1 MTRQNHPA
9 HRPGASL
16 LWLAL
21 LVLVGVTG
29 VQAQV
34 KPAPTPITWPTPI
47 ATPAPTPAPTPNC
60 ERQIT
65 AKVVA
70 LNQVIMFNRLGA
82 VNPHGLMY
90 ALERDV
96 EVVSSTGGGM
106 VAGNV
111 RLRQDKRPRP
121 LVLRMNAGDCL
132 IITFRNLI
140 VPDKGDNPATPTASV
155 HVAGLQLV
163 GSIASDGSYVGENA
177 SSLVAVN
184 GTATY
189 TFYAERE
196 GNHLLYS
203 TAATTGG
210 EGDGGTLSHG
220 LFGSVNVQARGA
232 QWYRSQLTAEEMRHA
247 TAKKADG
254 TPQTNSAGHPVIN
267 YEAKY
272 PATHAKFPNKPV
284 LNMLDGTE
292 IIHSDLNAIITGPGR
307 GNFPAGTYPAVTNIS
322 PNRDRP
328 FREFTVVYHD
338 ETKAVQAFP
347 QFNEKNADGTENP
360 LAHTLH
366 GVRDAFGINYGIGGI
381 GAEIIANRLGIGPMK
396 DCVDC
401 LYEEFFLSA
410 WAVGDPAM
418 LVDRPT
424 GGQVNSAG
432 TKIAGSLP
440 ATKAFYPDDP
450 SNVHHSY
457 LNDRVKMRVVHA
469 GPKEHH
475 VHHLHAH
482 QWLRTPDSDKS
493 SYLDSQAFGP
503 GYAFTTE
510 IAHGGSGNLNK
521 TAGDS
526 IFHCHF
532 YPHFAQGMWELW
544 RVHDAFESGTEIGT
558 DGRPTAA
565 ARKLP
570 DGEINAGTP
579 IPALVP
585 IPTIAMAPMPS
596 AAFAGFPFYIPGV
609 AGHRPPKPPLDT
621 VDDGGLRRHVIVG
634 GTVSHHKAHDAVF
647 SFAKARLDFDKHLET
662 ANALAIP
669 EAGTAAEQA
678 AMTFHGQRNHASFTP
693 EGAAADFV
701 TNGLPRKTAANPLGS
716 QPGSPYADPCVNRTG
731 AAVGKARVYKS
742 ANIQLDLTINKAG
755 WHFPQS
761 RISTLWGDVRDTLDG
776 TRPAEPLFIRAHS
789 GDCITFHHTNLVPR
803 TYVQDDFQVRTP
815 TDVMG
820 QHIHLVKFDVT
831 SSDGAGNGWNYEDG
845 TFSPG
850 EVQDRIKA
858 IRKFNGCVGKFSGD
872 ARDGTF
878 TCPTLEQHPQL
889 GLAKKDV
896 DGNGVDD
903 WLGAQTTV
911 QRWYADQVRDNQ
923 GVDRTLNT
931 VFSHDHFGPSTHQ
944 QAGLYAGLVVEKPG
958 SDWYHSETGQPLSV
972 NPFDGGPT
980 TWQAKIHFP
989 NSPSE
994 TFREFLLEFAD
1005 FQLAYKKNGGGT
1017 VDNPVPDPANAIN
1030 PPAKKEIGLP
1040 FLVEPAPRCPGSN
1053 FAPPC
1058 PEAISAIGHGTM
1070 SVNYRNEPLSLRV
1083 FNPNT
1088 GGQTAG
1094 IPGDLSHAYRSL
1106 TNRAIAELNYHPL
1119 PKLTQ
1124 GVRPGDPAT
1133 PLLRAFENDKVR
1145 IRVLVGAHEEGH
1157 NFGVHGIKWLFEPSD
1172 PNSGFRNN
1180 QMMGISE
1187 WFDFVVPPL
1196 PVISGE
1202 KTDFLYRPGSS
1213 SDDQWNGLWGILRAY
1228 RGTQATEPRFGTVYT
1243 DKAAATSTTETG
1255 ASTNQTAT
1263 MAEEQPA
1270 EATTIAAGDDAGVV
1284 NDDATVEGP
1293 LETLSSNPQGKAPDA
1308 QAINT
1313 DGNASD
1319 ADSKENFEGA
1329 TGAQP
1334 RSDAPVYVTPEND
1347 PATQE
1352 GVVADR
1358 TTSEASDDQTVFS
1371 AGAASTDNQTTM
1383 AEAGEPQS
1391 ISYYPTSN
1399 TNGVPVCPQD
1409 AVRRP
1414 IGVTAVS
1421 AQKALPKGTVF
1432 YNDRNGYG
1440 GKLHDPTAILYVRT
1454 NDLDGYDRLK
1464 PGVPVEPLVIRARA
1478 GECIE
1483 LTLRNRLPSKLPDLP
1498 GFSTLPMLV
1507 NRFNANQVRPSK
1519 YVGLH
1524 PQLLR
1529 YDVRLHDGV
1538 NVGLNPDKTVA
1549 PGGQVTYVWYAG
1561 DIAKKGT
1568 EIVGRPIEFGATSLS
1583 SSDPIKHSNKGAIGA
1598 LIIEPYDAKWT
1609 LDSQS
1614 RAAGTVTS
1622 ASAGSFREFV
1632 LLYQN
1637 DVNLRMSKDVADH
1650 SQMSDW
1656 TGSHSVPSD
1665 PTAVNPEAAASTV
1678 GTTYGNGGAVAD
1690 FVNASTGKNTGFAV
1704 PNLAQAEDSSDSGQK
1719 GFNYRTEP
1727 LWNRVGFAPNAP
1739 LELTNDK
1746 IFTNSLSNAQVGGLQ
1761 PVTPIFRAL
1770 PGQAARFRVGM
1781 PGGHWRNESF
1791 MLHGHIWEEEPYT
1804 QSSTRI
1810 GANPLSEWKGVY
1822 YGVGAQSHFDFLPK
1836 NGAGGKFRIT
1846 GDYLYRSFNSFGFD
1860 GGLWGVFRVKN
1871 VALPTQVRD
1880 TQ

>member
-1 MTRQNHPA
+1 MLKLHLPA
-9 HRPGASL
+9 PRSRATL
-16 LWLAL
+16 LWLLL
-21 LVLVGVTG
+21 LVLAGATG
-29 VQAQV
+29 AHAQIV
-34 KPAPTPITWPTPI
+34 KPTPTPLP
-47 ATPAPTPAPTPNC
+47 TPAPTPAPTPNC

-96 EVVSSTGGGM
+96 EKITSTGTL

-111 RLRQDKRPRP
+111 RLRADKRPRP
-121 LVLRMNAGDCL
+121 IVLRMNAGDCL
-132 IITFRNLI
+132 VITFRNLI
-140 VPDKGDNPATPTASV
+140 VPDKGDNPATPMASV

-163 GSIASDGSYVGENA
+163 GSIASDGSNVGENA
-177 SSLVAVN
+177 SSLVPVN

-189 TFYAERE
+189 TYYAERE
-196 GNHLLYS
+196 GNHLLFS
-203 TAATTGG
+203 TGAMTGG
-210 EGDGGTLSHG
+210 EGDGGTMSHG

-232 QWYRSQLTAEEMRHA
+232 QWYRSQLTAEEMRLA
-247 TAKKADG
+247 TAKKTDG
-254 TPQTNSAGHPVIN
+254 TPQTNAAGQPVMN

-272 PATHAKFPNKPV
+272 PATHSKFPNKPI
-284 LNMLDGTE
+284 LNMLDGSE

-322 PNRDRP
+322 YNREQP
-328 FREFTVVYHD
+328 FREFTVIYHD

-347 QFNEKNADGTENP
+347 QFNDVTANNTPNP
-360 LAHTLH
+360 LSHTLQ

-418 LVDRPT
+418 LVDRPAST
-424 GGQVNSAG
+424 QVDSSG
-432 TKIAGSLP
+432 KKIVGSLP
-440 ATKAFYPDDP
+440 ATKAFYSDDP

-510 IAHGGSGNLNK
+510 IAHGGSGNENK
-521 TAGDS
+521 TVGDS

-544 RVHDAFESGTEIGT
+544 RVHDAFEAGTELAT
-558 DGRPTAA
+558 DGRPTAN

-570 DGEINAGTP
+570 DGEIAGGTP

-596 AAFAGFPFYIPGV
+596 ANFAGYPFYIPGV
-609 AGHRPPKPPLDT
+609 AGHRPPHPPLDT
-621 VDDGGLRRHVIVG
+621 VDDGGLPRHIIVG
-634 GTVSHHKAHDAVF
+634 GTVTHHETHDPLF
-647 SFAKARLDFDKHLET
+647 SFTKARLDFDKHLEK
-662 ANALAIP
+662 ANAVAIP
-669 EAGTAAEQA
+669 EPGTAAEQA
-678 AMTFHGQRNHASFTP
+678 AMAFHGVRQHPSFTP
-693 EGAAADFV
+693 EGLAANFI
-701 TNGLPRKTAANPLGS
+701 TNGLPRKTGTNPLGS
-716 QPGSPYADPCVNRTG
+716 QPGSPYADPCVDRNGT
-731 AAVGKARVYKS
+731 AVGKARIYKS
-742 ANIQLDLTINKAG
+742 ANIQLDLTLNKAG

-761 RISTLWGDVRDTLDG
+761 RIATLWGDVRDTLNG
-776 TRPAEPLFIRAHS
+776 TRPAEPFFFRAHS

-850 EVQDRIKA
+850 EVQDRVKA
-858 IRKFNGCVGKFSGD
+858 IRSYNSCIGKFKGD
-872 ARDGTF
+872 PRDGTF

-889 GLAKKDV
+889 GLAGKDE
-896 DGNGVDD
+896 DANGVDD
-903 WLGAQTTV
+903 WLGAQTTI
-911 QRWYADQVRDNQ
+911 QRWYADAVRDNQ

-931 VFSHDHFGPSTHQ
+931 VFTHDHFGPSTHQ
-944 QAGLYAGLVVEKPG
+944 QAGFYAGLVVEKPG
-958 SDWYHSETGQPLSV
+958 SEWYHSETGQVLS
-972 NPFDGGPT
+972 NSAFDGGPT

-989 NSPSE
+989 NSPTE
-994 TFREFLLEFAD
+994 TFREFMLEFAD
-1005 FQLAYKKNGGGT
+1005 FQLAYKKGGGGT
-1017 VDNPVPDPANAIN
+1017 AAKPVPDPANAVN
-1030 PPAKKEIGLP
+1030 PPARDEIGLP
-1040 FLVEPAPRCPGSN
+1040 YLVQPAAKCPGSN

-1083 FNPNT
+1083 FNPGT

-1106 TNRAIAELNYHPL
+1106 TNRAIPELNYQPI
-1119 PKLTQ
+1119 PMLTQ

-1133 PLLRAFENDKVR
+1133 PLLRVFENDKVR

-1157 NFGVHGIKWLFEPSD
+1157 NFGVSGIKWLFEPSE

-1196 PVISGE
+1196 PVISGD

-1213 SDDQWNGLWGILRAY
+1213 VDDQWNGLWGILRAY
-1228 RGTQATEPRFGTVYT
+1228 RGKQAVEPRYGTIRT
-1243 DKAAATSTTETG
+1243 DKPVGGVAYQSD
-1255 ASTNQTAT
+1255 ASTSENQ
-1263 MAEEQPA
+1263 MAALPEDESA
-1270 EATTIAAGDDAGVV
+1270 EGTIAAEDEPGVV
-1284 NDDATVEGP
+1284 NDDATGEGP
-1293 LETLSSNPQGKAPDA
+1293 LEALSSNPEGKAPDA
-1308 QAINT
+1308 KAINT
-1313 DGNASD
+1313 DANATD
-1319 ADSKENFEGA
+1319 ADTTKNFEGA
-1329 TGAQP
+1329 SGAEPSTEAPP
-1334 RSDAPVYVTPEND
+1334 RITPEND
-1347 PATQE
+1347 PATTDAAMLDS
-1352 GVVADR
+1352 G
-1358 TTSEASDDQTVFS
+1358 S
-1371 AGAASTDNQTTM
+1371 ATSTDSQTT
-1383 AEAGEPQS
+1383 EAGSTDARLLGYVPPS
-1391 ISYYPTSN
+1391 GS
-1399 TNGVPVCPQD
+1399 GVPVCPQD

-1414 IGVTAVS
+1414 ISVTAVS
-1421 AQKALPKGTVF
+1421 AQMALPKGTLY

-1454 NDLDGYDRLK
+1454 NDLDSYNRLK

-1483 LTLRNRLPSKLPDLP
+1483 LTLRNRLPNKLADLP

-1524 PQLLR
+1524 PQLVR

-1549 PGGQVTYVWYAG
+1549 PGSQVTYVWYAG
-1561 DIAKKGT
+1561 DIATKGT
-1568 EIVGRPIEFGATSLS
+1568 QIVGRPIEFGATSLS
-1583 SSDPIKHSNKGAIGA
+1583 SSDPIKHSNKGAMGA
-1598 LIIEPYDAKWT
+1598 LIIEPADAKWT
-1609 LDSQS
+1609 LDTQS
-1614 RAAGTVTS
+1614 RAAASVTS
-1622 ASAGSFREFV
+1622 ATSGSFREFV

-1637 DVNLRMSKDVADH
+1637 DVNLRMSKDAADH
-1650 SQMSDW
+1650 TQMSGW
-1656 TGSHSVPSD
+1656 TGLHNIPSD
-1665 PTAVNPEAAASTV
+1665 PTAVNPEASASSV
-1678 GTTYGNGGAVAD
+1678 GTTYGNGGGVFD
-1690 FVNASTGKNTGFAV
+1690 FVNAATGKNTGFAV
-1704 PNLAQAEDSSDSGQK
+1704 PNLAQTEDSSDSGQK
-1719 GFNYRTEP
+1719 GLNYRTEP
-1727 LWNRVGFAPNAP
+1727 FWNRVGFAPNLP
-1739 LELTNDK
+1739 LELTNDR
-1746 IFTNSLSNAQVGGLQ
+1746 IFTNALSNTQVGAQ
-1761 PVTPIFRAL
+1761 PVTPIFNAQ
-1770 PGQAARFRVGM
+1770 PGQAARFRVVM

-1804 QSSTRI
+1804 LNSTRL
-1810 GANPLSEWKGVY
+1810 GSNPLSEWKGAN
-1822 YGVGAQSHFDFLPK
+1822 YGIGAQSHFDFLPK
-1836 NGAGGKFRIT
+1836 NGAGGKFRIS
-1846 GDYLYRSFNSFGFD
+1846 GDYLYRTFNSFGFD
-1860 GGLWGVFRVKN
+1860 GGIWGIFRVKN
-1871 VALPTQVRD
+1871 VALPTQVKD
-1880 TQ
+1880 NQ

>member
-1 MTRQNHPA
+1 M
-9 HRPGASL
+9 
-16 LWLAL
+16 LWLVL
-21 LVLVGVTG
+21 LILAGATG
-29 VQAQV
+29 VKAQEEAPM
-34 KPAPTPITWPTPI
+34 PAPMPMPTR
-47 ATPAPTPAPTPNC
+47 TPAPAPTPNC

-70 LNQVIMFNRLGA
+70 INQVIMFNRLGA

-96 EVVSSTGGGM
+96 ETVSSGGM

-111 RLRQDKRPRP
+111 RLRPDKRPRP

-163 GSIASDGSYVGENA
+163 GSIASDGSNVGENP
-177 SSLVAVN
+177 SSLVPVN

-189 TFYAERE
+189 TYYAERE

-210 EGDGGTLSHG
+210 EGDGGTISHG

-232 QWYRSQLTAEEMRHA
+232 QWYRSQLTAEDMRYA
-247 TAKKADG
+247 TAKGKDG
-254 TPQTNSAGHPVIN
+254 ITPRTNAAGHPVLN

-272 PATHAKFPNKPV
+272 PSTHPKVMLRDKPV
-284 LNMLDGTE
+284 LNMLDGSE

-307 GNFPAGTYPAVTNIS
+307 GNFPAGTYPAVNNIS
-322 PNRDRP
+322 PNRDQP
-328 FREFTVVYHD
+328 FREFTVIYHD

-347 QFNEKNADGTENP
+347 QFNDKNADNTENP

-396 DCVDC
+396 DCNEC

-410 WAVGDPAM
+410 WTVGDPAM
-418 LVDRPT
+418 LVDRPASS
-424 GGQVNSAG
+424 QVNNAG
-432 TKIAGSLP
+432 KKIVGSLP
-440 ATKAFYPDDP
+440 ATMAFYPDDP

-521 TAGDS
+521 TVGDS

-544 RVHDAFESGTEIGT
+544 RVHDAFESGTELDGN
-558 DGRPTAA
+558 GRPQGGSRA
-565 ARKLP
+565 LP
-570 DGEINAGTP
+570 DGEIVAGTP

-585 IPTIAMAPMPS
+585 VPTIAMAPMPS

-621 VDDGGLRRHVIVG
+621 VDDGGLPRHIIVG
-634 GTVSHHKAHDAVF
+634 GTVSHHETHDPVF
-647 SFAKARLDFDKHLET
+647 SFTKARLDFDKHLET
-662 ANALAIP
+662 ANAVAIAEP
-669 EAGTAAEQA
+669 GTAAEQA
-678 AMTFHGQRNHASFTP
+678 AMTFHGQRQHPSFTP
-693 EGAAADFV
+693 EGLAANFI
-701 TNGLPRKTAANPLGS
+701 TNGLPRKTGTNPLGS
-716 QPGSPYADPCVNRTG
+716 QPGSPYADPCVDRNGT
-731 AAVGKARVYKS
+731 AVGTARTYKS
-742 ANIQLDLTINKAG
+742 ANVQLDLTINKAG

-776 TRPAEPLFIRAHS
+776 SRPAEPFFMRAHS

-850 EVQDRIKA
+850 EVQDRIRA
-858 IRKFNGCVGKFSGD
+858 IRRFNKCFGEFSGD
-872 ARDGTF
+872 PNDGSF
-878 TCPTLEQHPQL
+878 TCPILEKHPL
-889 GLAKKDV
+889 GLAGTDN
-896 DGNGVDD
+896 DHNGVDD
-903 WLGAQTTV
+903 WLGAQTTI
-911 QRWYADQVRDNQ
+911 QRWYADPVRDNQ

-958 SDWYHSETGQPLSV
+958 SDWYHSETGQQLSV

-989 NSPSE
+989 NNPTE
-994 TFREFLLEFAD
+994 TFREFMLEFAD
-1005 FQLAYKKNGGGT
+1005 FQLAYKKGGGGT
-1017 VDNPVPDPANAIN
+1017 AAHPVPDPANAIN

-1040 FLVEPAPRCPGSN
+1040 FLVEPAPKCPGST

-1106 TNRAIAELNYHPL
+1106 TNRAINELNYQPI
-1119 PKLTQ
+1119 PMLTQ

-1133 PLLRAFENDKVR
+1133 PLLRVFENDKVR

-1157 NFGVHGIKWLFEPSD
+1157 NFGVHGIKWLFEPSE

-1196 PVISGE
+1196 PVISGN
-1202 KTDFLYRPGSS
+1202 KTDYLYRPGSS

-1228 RGTQATEPRFGTVYT
+1228 RGREAVQPRVATVYT
-1243 DKAAATSTTETG
+1243 DRPVGEV
-1255 ASTNQTAT
+1255 ASTSSASTAEGSAAV
-1263 MAEEQPA
+1263 AEEQPA
-1270 EATTIAAGDDAGVV
+1270 EGTIAAEDEPGVV

-1293 LETLSSNPQGKAPDA
+1293 LETLSSNPEGKAPDA

-1313 DGNASD
+1313 DANAAE
-1319 ADSKENFEGA
+1319 ADSTDNFEGA
-1329 TGAQP
+1329 AGAQP
-1334 RSDAPVYVTPEND
+1334 SGQAPTRISPEND
-1347 PATQE
+1347 PADGT
-1352 GVVADR
+1352 VAADSGDGSTFAASSGSFDSQ
-1358 TTSEASDDQTVFS
+1358 TTAASDDNE
-1371 AGAASTDNQTTM
+1371 AARYVI
-1383 AEAGEPQS
+1383 GPG
-1391 ISYYPTSN
+1391 SN

-1414 IGVTAVS
+1414 ISVTAVS
-1421 AQKALPKGTVF
+1421 AQMALSKGTLF
-1432 YNDRNGYG
+1432 YNDRESYG
-1440 GKLHDPTAILYVRT
+1440 GKLHDPTAILFVRT
-1454 NDLDGYDRLK
+1454 NDLDSSNRLM
-1464 PGVPVEPLVIRARA
+1464 PNVPVEPLVIRARA

-1549 PGGQVTYVWYAG
+1549 PGSQVTYLWYAG
-1561 DIAKKGT
+1561 DIARKGT
-1568 EIVGRPIEFGATSLS
+1568 EIIGRPIEFGATSLS

-1598 LIIEPYDAKWT
+1598 LIIEPADAKWT

-1637 DVNLRMSKDVADH
+1637 DVNLRMSKDRADH

-1656 TGSHSVPSD
+1656 TGAHNIPSD
-1665 PTAVNPEAAASTV
+1665 PINNVNPEASAASV
-1678 GTTYGNGGAVAD
+1678 GTTYGNGGGVLD

-1704 PNLAQAEDSSDSGQK
+1704 PNLANAEDSSDSGQK

-1727 LWNRVGFAPNAP
+1727 LWNRVGFAPNLP
-1739 LELTNDK
+1739 LELTNDR
-1746 IFTNSLSNAQVGGLQ
+1746 IFTNSLSNVQVGAQ
-1761 PVTPIFRAL
+1761 PVTPIFRAQ
-1770 PGQAARFRVGM
+1770 PGQAARFRVVM

-1804 QSSTRI
+1804 QNSTRI
-1810 GANPLSEWKGVY
+1810 GANPLSEWKGVN

-1836 NGAGGKFRIT
+1836 NGAGGKFRVR

-1860 GGLWGVFRVKN
+1860 GGLWGIFRVQN

-1880 TQ
+1880 NQ